1 MGFAGAID
9 DVQERDLQA
18 YPELLGGHRL
28 DRPAAGV
35 VHEDDPGRGVAAEL
49 VVDRLDDVLVADP
62 RLRVDPRL
70 GERREGED
78 EALLGGLVAA
88 VGVGGPAIDEAGAV
102 AG

>member
-28 DRPAAGV
+28 DRPAAGMV
-35 VHEDDPGRGVAAEL
+35 DEDDPGCGVAAEL

-88 VGVGGPAIDEAGAV
+88 SRCRRPSDRRSGSGPG
-102 AG
+102 